1 MGRTKQPPAL
11 QKDPQR
17 LEPWLALSQ
26 AYTGQNRPNDARA
39 VLEQALQF
47 HGKNAQLQDRVL
59 ALHLEQGSSATA
71 ATLAQTFGG
80 TSPDLPNSMRFA
92 RTFLESGEPEI
103 AYKWITRAHMVPNAE
118 SNNELVY
125 LDALLLHE
133 RGIQN
138 QRWELLQA
146 ARRRYETLLKR
157 QPGHIAALNGLAR
170 LLMRDR
176 RTAAEG
182 VAVVEQ
188 IRTAMPLDRLDPEV
202 QATVSEAYRRAGRPA
217 EALTVIKRSINQNP
231 DAAVLRLEFAAA
243 LLESFPEDPVKAR
256 QAKEELERAAELR
269 LPANR
274 LSEFND
280 LSKKLE
286 NS

>member
-1 MGRTKQPPAL
+1 
-11 QKDPQR
+11 
-17 LEPWLALSQ
+17 
-26 AYTGQNRPNDARA
+26 
-39 VLEQALQF
+39 
-47 HGKNAQLQDRVL
+47 
-59 ALHLEQGSSATA
+59 
-71 ATLAQTFGG
+71 
-80 TSPDLPNSMRFA
+80 
-92 RTFLESGEPEI
+92 
-103 AYKWITRAHMVPNAE
+103 MVPNAE
-118 SNNELVY
+118 SNNDLVY

-146 ARRRYETLLKR
+146 ARRRYETLLQR
-157 QPGHIAALNGLAR
+157 QPGHIDALNGLAR
-170 LLMRDR
+170 LLMRDT

-188 IRTAMPLDRLDPEV
+188 IRTAMPLDRLQPEV
-202 QATVSEAYRRAGRPA
+202 QATVSEAYRRAGRPT

-243 LLESFPEDPVKAR
+243 LVESFPKDPVKAR
-256 QAKEELERAAELR
+256 QAKEELRRAAELR

-274 LSEFND
+274 LTEFD
-280 LSKKLE
+280 ALSAKLE